1 MSSFSDIKIQ
11 SDSPDQM
18 LVINRLTETFL
29 DGATRTVAQ
38 NGKAF
43 CQFKEVKSVE
53 AHEDER
59 FGDEDLPDGQL
70 AVLIVLT
77 RWKRLR
83 VAVTCDLVT
92 ANATVESIGR
102 FLGIETTPLKERRSG
117 LFSVQSINQG
127 PPSIP
132 ER

>member
-1 MSSFSDIKIQ
+1 MSSFTDIKIQ

-18 LVINRLTETFL
+18 LVVNRLTETLL
-29 DGATRTVAQ
+29 DGITGTVAQ

-53 AHEDER
+53 AREDER
-59 FGDEDLPDGQL
+59 FGDEDLPEGQL

-83 VAVTCDLVT
+83 VAVTCDLLT
-92 ANATVESIGR
+92 ANAAVESIGR
-102 FLGIETTPLKERRSG
+102 FLGIGTMPHKERRSR
-117 LFSVQSINQG
+117 LFSPQ
-127 PPSIP
+127 
-132 ER
+132 